1 MGKIK
6 VLNKS
11 ELLINHSKVV
21 NVNNTEI
28 AVFNVEGEYFAI
40 NDRCSH
46 AEASLSEGEVY
57 DCKVEWPL
65 HGAEFDLKTGE
76 SLTPPASKAVVCY
89 QISTDEESIYIELDD
104 FNSNYDGQVHVSNTN
119 LSNKKIDKL
128 PSY

>member
-57 DCKVEWPL
+57 DCKVECPL

-76 SLTPPASKAVVCY
+76 VLTPPASKAVVCY
-89 QISTDEESIYIELDD
+89 QISTDEESIYIELDE
-104 FNSNYDGQVHVSNTN
+104 NA
-119 LSNKKIDKL
+119 
-128 PSY
+128 

>member
-11 ELLINHSKVV
+11 ELLTNHSKVV

-46 AEASLSEGEVY
+46 AEASLSEGEV
-57 DCKVEWPL
+57 
-65 HGAEFDLKTGE
+65 
-76 SLTPPASKAVVCY
+76 
-89 QISTDEESIYIELDD
+89 
-104 FNSNYDGQVHVSNTN
+104 
-119 LSNKKIDKL
+119 
-128 PSY
+128 